1 MDFAGFR
8 ISKERI
14 EPLPKFL
21 DAISHFPTPTST
33 TDIRSWF
40 GLVNQVANY
49 AQLRSHLEPF
59 RPFLSPYQP
68 FEWTPELES
77 AFQASKV
84 SIIHEIHRGV
94 EIFDPH
100 RLTCLCTDWSK
111 KGVGYFLVQKHC
123 NCQEVKPGCC
133 VDGWR
138 ITLAGSRFLSS
149 AEQNYAPIEGEALAI
164 AWSLEQTKFFTT
176 GCHQLVVA
184 TDHKPLT
191 KLLGDRTLDE
201 IPNPRLFCLKQRTLP
216 WGFSIVHTP
225 GKTNFAA
232 DAVSRYPVDS
242 TLDTEISDTVEPAM
256 AAAIRRDA
264 ETVSSITWDLVA
276 LETRTDPGMCALLK
290 AIRDRFPDNC
300 RLNEG
305 VSDHCRYRQGL
316 YETGDVI
323 LYNDRV
329 VIPPSLRETALKALH
344 SAHQG
349 VSSMGARARSILF
362 WLGMSDDIERVRQS
376 CKDCIKNAPSQAP
389 LPPVLSDP
397 PSTPFEKIHS
407 DFFDCAGQH
416 YLVIGDRLSGWCD
429 VFKAPHV
436 SPQAGALGL
445 TSCLRNYFSRF
456 GVPLEISSDGGPEF
470 KSGTTGDF
478 LKRWGVSHRISSAY
492 NPQSNGRAEVA
503 VKIAK
508 RLLRSN
514 TGPSGDLDTD
524 RFLRAMMQ
532 LRNTEKTGRL
542 QHFTC
547 RDSVR
552 KATQRCLRVCQ

>member
-1 MDFAGFR
+1 MAVQESPPPQGFLSSGDGYNRRFDSILAEFKRKERCVDDTIHYDADLEEHWWRTIDLLSLLGRSGIVLNVDKFQFSQREVDFAGFR

-59 RPFLSPYQP
+59 RPFMSPYQP

-164 AWSLEQTKFFTT
+164 AWSLEQTKFFTM

-184 TDHKPLT
+184 TNHKPLT

-201 IPNPRLFCLKQRTLP
+201 IPNPRRFRLKQRTLP
-216 WGFSIVHTP
+216 CGFSIVHTP
-225 GKTNFAA
+225 GKTNFAD

-264 ETVSSITWDLVA
+264 ETFSSIT
-276 LETRTDPGMCALLK
+276 
-290 AIRDRFPDNC
+290 
-300 RLNEG
+300 
-305 VSDHCRYRQGL
+305 
-316 YETGDVI
+316 
-323 LYNDRV
+323 
-329 VIPPSLRETALKALH
+329 
-344 SAHQG
+344 
-349 VSSMGARARSILF
+349 
-362 WLGMSDDIERVRQS
+362 
-376 CKDCIKNAPSQAP
+376 
-389 LPPVLSDP
+389 
-397 PSTPFEKIHS
+397 
-407 DFFDCAGQH
+407 
-416 YLVIGDRLSGWCD
+416 
-429 VFKAPHV
+429 
-436 SPQAGALGL
+436 
-445 TSCLRNYFSRF
+445 
-456 GVPLEISSDGGPEF
+456 
-470 KSGTTGDF
+470 
-478 LKRWGVSHRISSAY
+478 
-492 NPQSNGRAEVA
+492 
-503 VKIAK
+503 
-508 RLLRSN
+508 
-514 TGPSGDLDTD
+514 
-524 RFLRAMMQ
+524 
-532 LRNTEKTGRL
+532 
-542 QHFTC
+542 
-547 RDSVR
+547 
-552 KATQRCLRVCQ
+552 